1 MPAVEEKIAQRL
13 MTLRVVPAEH
23 ADPYLD
29 PERQAQRAEL
39 AEAWV
44 AYIKSGLRG
53 EVDLLADGAPGD
65 DAA

>member
-1 MPAVEEKIAQRL
+1 
-13 MTLRVVPAEH
+13 MTLRVVPAEP
-23 ADPYLD
+23 DPYLD

-39 AEAWV
+39 AAAWV